1 MYFGLNKIHT
11 SMDWHWIGIL
21 EAVVLL
27 YGIYY
32 AYKAMRK
39 FYGQGRGK
47 TFLKFCIL
55 NFFAFWSIIIL
66 FSAFFLFALFKF

>member
-1 MYFGLNKIHT
+1 MNWQWLA
-11 SMDWHWIGIL
+11 IL

-27 YGIYY
+27 YGVYY

-47 TFLKFCIL
+47 TFLKFFIL
-55 NFFAFWSIIIL
+55 NFVAFMSIIIL
-66 FSAFFLFALFKF
+66 FAAFFLFALFKF